1 MQAISCKG
9 KKHYIEFDQAS
20 FVNVEVIP
28 FIEEEVV
35 VIDIP
40 NFWSWYY
47 LNMNKCNLWCS

>member
-1 MQAISCKG
+1 
-9 KKHYIEFDQAS
+9 
-20 FVNVEVIP
+20 VEVIP